1 MGRIYSTTFDNVAVT
16 AVQDLF
22 DIAPASN
29 KPVTIHE
36 IVITQSTEIGDAQEE
51 MLRLRFVRGFAT
63 VGSGG
68 TAPAMERHDKNDA
81 ATGAVVRVNDTTQ
94 AVVGAGTT
102 EILRVETFNVRSG
115 YQYLPT
121 PETRIHVDSTDV
133 RLVVQLQGAP
143 VDSVSMSG
151 TITFEEI
158 S

>member
-1 MGRIYSTTFDNVAVT
+1 MGRIYSTSFDNVAV
-16 AVQDLF
+16 AVVQDLF

-29 KPVTIHE
+29 KPVMIHE
-36 IVITQSTEIGDAQEE
+36 ITLTQSTEFGDAAEE

-68 TAPAMERHDKNDA
+68 TAPTVERHNKQDA
-81 ATGAVVRVNDTTQ
+81 ATGTTVRVNDTTQ

-121 PETRIHVDSTDV
+121 PETRIRVDSTDV
-133 RLVVQLQGAP
+133 RLVVQLQAAP
-143 VDSVSMSG
+143 IDAISMSG
-151 TITFEEI
+151 SITFEEV
-158 S
+158 